1 METLDNLM
9 AKSLNKAFGEINP
22 SNPEGLMDKSKTLG
36 QMKNQIISSGEIGE
50 DKIEGG
56 TGDDSTLEGLAKK
69 HKVKIE
75 DIIDQLMM
83 GIEIELEHTTEL
95 DLAMEIAMDH
105 LSEDPKYYSMLKKV
119 EGKKEETKEATGTSS
134 SGGYVGPLFGPMK
147 REMPTK
153 TVPKGGQVDE
163 NKGYSKFLKSD
174 ENPKGET
181 EGLTPD
187 VLQKIFSKI
196 VQSIRDE
203 NDNEKPKKEEAK
215 EATTSASA
223 GAYDVAFG
231 APKKDP
237 LKLSNPKTVDKEL
250 RSVRDKNFPKLGGP
264 GSKYVR
270 IKDKCKKFP
279 YCNQGDINALEF
291 FESDMVKEAI
301 ENISLRQSLPINVIK
316 SIVLHEFEEKFIKE
330 DEDEDGLEYV
340 TFELPDDF
348 ISKSPEDH
356 QKEWVESIKDNKAR
370 YLQKELSGKEY
381 EFNTD
386 SLSGKVKIIDVGP
399 KGKIGGFVGVA
410 DNYDF
415 SDTKEVSIWVEMDN
429 LKFKGKDV
437 PVEFYD
443 MISRYLPPEEEEDS
457 YRGNPVEYAVMHGL
471 NHPMDVIKYL
481 GLYLA
486 DVRINPYARFR

>member
-1 METLDNLM
+1 MDSLDNLM
-9 AKSLNKAFGEINP
+9 VKSLNKAFGEINP
-22 SNPEGLMDKSKTLG
+22 SDAEGLMDKSKTLG
-36 QMKNQIISSGEIGE
+36 QMKSQIISSGEIGE
-50 DKIEGG
+50 DKLEGG
-56 TGDDSTLEGLAKK
+56 IGNNSTLEGLAKK
-69 HKVKIE
+69 HKVKVE

-83 GIEIELEHTTEL
+83 GIEVELEHTTEL

-105 LSEDPKYYSMLKKV
+105 LTENPKYYTMLKKV
-119 EGKKEETKEATGTSS
+119 EGKKEEAKEATGASS
-134 SGGYVGPLFGPMK
+134 AGAYVGPLFGPMK
-147 REMPTK
+147 KETPIKTK
-153 TVPKGGQVDE
+153 PKGGQVDE

-181 EGLTPD
+181 DGLTPE
-187 VLQKIFSKI
+187 VLQQIFSKI

-203 NDNEKPKKEEAK
+203 ENDEKPKKEETK

-250 RSVRDKNFPKLGGP
+250 RSVTDNNFPKLGGP

-316 SIVLHEFEEKFIKE
+316 SIVLHEFEQKFIKE
-330 DEDEDGLEYV
+330 DEDGMDYV
-340 TFELPDDF
+340 TFELPDDYKP
-348 ISKSPEDH
+348 KSPEDH
-356 QKEWVESIKDNKAR
+356 KKEWLESIKDNKAK

-386 SLSGKVKIIDVGP
+386 SLSGKVKILDVGP
-399 KGKIGGFVGVA
+399 KGKIGGFLGVA

-415 SDTKEVSIWVEMDN
+415 SDTKEVSIWVEMEN

-437 PVEFYD
+437 PVEFYE

-457 YRGNPVEYAVMHGL
+457 YRGDPVEYAVMNGL
-471 NHPMDVIKYL
+471 DHAMDVIKYL

-486 DVRINPYARFR
+486 DIRINPYVRFR

>member
-1 METLDNLM
+1 MDSLDNLM
-9 AKSLNKAFGEINP
+9 VKSLNKAFGEINP
-22 SNPEGLMDKSKTLG
+22 SAPDGLMDKSKTLN
-36 QMKNQIISSGEIGE
+36 QMKGQVISSGEIGE
-50 DKIEGG
+50 DKLEGG
-56 TGDDSTLEGLAKK
+56 IGNNSTLEGLAKK
-69 HKVKIE
+69 HKVKVE

-83 GIEIELEHTTEL
+83 GIEVELEHTTEL

-105 LSEDPKYYSMLKKV
+105 LTENPKYYTMLKKV
-119 EGKKEETKEATGTSS
+119 EGKKEEAKEATGASS
-134 SGGYVGPLFGPMK
+134 AGAYVGPLFGPMK
-147 REMPTK
+147 KETPNKTK
-153 TVPKGGQVDE
+153 PKGGQVDE

-181 EGLTPD
+181 DGLTPE
-187 VLQKIFSKI
+187 VLQQIFSKI

-203 NDNEKPKKEEAK
+203 ENDEKPKKEETK

-250 RSVRDKNFPKLGGP
+250 RSVTDKNFPKLGGP

-316 SIVLHEFEEKFIKE
+316 SIVLHEFEQKFIKE
-330 DEDEDGLEYV
+330 DEDGMDYV
-340 TFELPDDF
+340 TFELPDDYKP
-348 ISKSPEDH
+348 KSPEDH
-356 QKEWVESIKDNKAR
+356 KKEWLESIKDNKAK

-386 SLSGKVKIIDVGP
+386 SLSGKVKILDVGP
-399 KGKIGGFVGVA
+399 KGKIGGFLGVA

-415 SDTKEVSIWVEMDN
+415 SDTKEVSIWVEMEN

-437 PVEFYD
+437 PVEFYE

-457 YRGNPVEYAVMHGL
+457 YRGDPVEYAVMNGL
-471 NHPMDVIKYL
+471 DHAMDVIKYL

-486 DVRINPYARFR
+486 DIRINPYVRFR